1 MAVGTSRIVS
11 PNLHRL
17 FTVFAEC
24 VARIGPHGAGS
35 ISGQRL
41 VWSRNRWF
49 ETYIWRSLMKWT
61 RWAFCLS
68 VGLCFS
74 LASAAHA
81 VVKINEL
88 YVGPEDR
95 TPGDD
100 GHGREF
106 FELLSTTPNESLAG
120 LWLLEINGESLDAGI
135 VEQALNLGAI
145 PTPQTG
151 ANGLFLW
158 RDEKVDGQDLVPAP
172 HPDTVIHYADF
183 AGDGLQNGDN
193 ATYLLVQNFT
203 GMLGDDLDFVGG
215 GGDGDGVL
223 DTLPWGA
230 VIDAVGVK
238 EAETDGYSYAGAFG
252 GAHMTELSFGPDAF
266 SLLPSS
272 GLWFMFDSGNG
283 EEDPRY
289 YGPFFA
295 SDGTDYGLQGGA
307 PVPITV
313 ASQYFLTPGS
323 ANSELVPEPAAVCLL
338 LFGVTGVLACR
349 RGR

>member
-1 MAVGTSRIVS
+1 
-11 PNLHRL
+11 
-17 FTVFAEC
+17 
-24 VARIGPHGAGS
+24 
-35 ISGQRL
+35 
-41 VWSRNRWF
+41 
-49 ETYIWRSLMKWT
+49 MKWT
-61 RWAFCLS
+61 RWAGFLS
-68 VGLCFS
+68 VGLCLSF
-74 LASAAHA
+74 ASAAHA

-106 FELLSTTPNESLAG
+106 FELLSTTPSESLAG

-145 PTPQTG
+145 ATPQTG

-172 HPDTVIHYADF
+172 HPDTVIHYGDF
-183 AGDGLQNGDN
+183 ANDGLQQGDN

-203 GMLGDDLDFVGG
+203 GALGADLDFIGG
-215 GGDGDGVL
+215 GGDGDGLL
-223 DTLPWGA
+223 DATPWDA
-230 VIDAVGVK
+230 VIDAVGVQ
-238 EAETDGYSYAGAFG
+238 EAETPGFSYAGAFG
-252 GAHMTELSFGPDAF
+252 GDDLTNLDFGPDAF

-272 GLWFMFDSGNG
+272 GLWFMFDSGDG
-283 EEDPRY
+283 EEDPGY

-307 PVPITV
+307 PVPIAV

-323 ANSELVPEPAAVCLL
+323 ANGELVPEPTAACLL
-338 LFGVTGVLACR
+338 LFGAIGLLCGR
-349 RGR
+349 RVQHSLC